1 MSKKSII
8 ETIRRIDESIGS
20 ETDIENLKGLSIKE
34 LRDILKKDYDE
45 SEVFEYKA
53 SNKSNKNKNTK
64 VASLRSSK
72 DKKFMGHTG
81 RA

>member
-81 RA
+81 RG